1 VDGLKTAAVSTV
13 ALVGY
18 PLIGV
23 LALIEANR
31 VKVAGWR
38 SSDGLMPLVVLLF
51 VATVV
56 LTTVTMLLSATRRRT
71 SVLLVFGT
79 IVASF
84 VLLFVLIA
92 TATADGGLS

>member
-1 VDGLKTAAVSTV
+1 MDGLKTAAVSTV

-23 LALIEANR
+23 LALTEANR
-31 VKVAGWR
+31 MKVAGWT

-51 VATVV
+51 VVPVV
-56 LTTVTMLLSATRRRT
+56 LTTVTTLLSATRLRT

-92 TATADGGLS
+92 TATAEGGLS

>member
-1 VDGLKTAAVSTV
+1 VDGLKTAVVSTV

-18 PLIGV
+18 PLVGV

-31 VKVAGWR
+31 QEVAGWT

-51 VATVV
+51 VLPVV
-56 LTTVTMLLSATRRRT
+56 LTAITMLVSATRLRT
-71 SVLLVFGT
+71 SVLLVLGT
-79 IVASF
+79 IAGSF

-92 TATADGGLS
+92 IASAEGALS